1 MSYRPESHQL
11 GGERALRARDGHGRH
26 TDHYDHHHPHAL
38 NPARGRAPAP
48 REAGQTAAS
57 ADRLLT
63 RSGQVRLGRVAFWTI
78 VGTLA
83 VLAGWTTL
91 SATYLAFHDDALR
104 RLVQHQAEVQSS
116 YEDRIAEMRMRIDRA
131 ASHEKLDQDQ
141 IAAKLEQIVR
151 RQTVLEGRAN
161 MLGTLADPNSSAGK
175 SRKPEGA
182 KPGASAGND
191 RGAWLEP
198 RGLSALFARLM
209 GRKPSLDPAA
219 VLARLNESLD
229 RVEARETA
237 SLAAMEENFEGKA
250 QRLRSALNDVGVRV
264 GKPEGVGGPFIPV
277 QLAND
282 VSFERHVARIHQ
294 ARAHLERL
302 TRTLA
307 TLPLRKP
314 VEGELDESSGFGVR
328 TDPFLGKPA
337 MHTGIDFR
345 GDTGDPVH
353 ATAAG
358 TVTDAGWSG
367 GYGRMVEI
375 DHGNGFSTR
384 YGHLSKIDVKVGQSI
399 KIGQVIGEMGSTG
412 RSTGPHLHYETRID
426 GDAVNPQKFLH
437 AGEKLGLIASQ

>member
-11 GGERALRARDGHGRH
+11 AGERVARRDGQGRH
-26 TDHYDHHHPHAL
+26 ADHYDHRHPHAP
-38 NPARGRAPAP
+38 NPARGAAAP
-48 REAGQTAAS
+48 REASRAKFPIVG
-57 ADRLLT
+57 
-63 RSGQVRLGRVAFWTI
+63 SGGLRLGRVAFWTI
-78 VGTLA
+78 VGTLV
-83 VLAGWTTL
+83 VLGAWTTI
-91 SATYLAFHDDALR
+91 SATYLAFHDDVLR
-104 RLVQHQAEVQSS
+104 RLIQHQAEVRSS

-131 ASHEKLDQDQ
+131 ASREKLDQDQ
-141 IAAKLEQIVR
+141 IATKLEQIVK

-161 MLGTLADPNSSAGK
+161 MLGTLADPNTSAGK
-175 SRKPEGA
+175 ARKSE
-182 KPGASAGND
+182 SAGSD

-198 RGLSALFARLM
+198 RGFSALFARLM

-219 VLARLNESLD
+219 VLARLNDSLD

-237 SLAAMEENFEGKA
+237 TLATMEESFEGKA

-277 QLAND
+277 KLVNDAN
-282 VSFERHVARIHQ
+282 FERHVARIHQ
-294 ARAHLERL
+294 ARIHLERL

-307 TLPLRKP
+307 TVPLRKP

-328 TDPFLGKPA
+328 TDPFVGKPA

-358 TVTDAGWSG
+358 TVTEAGWTG

-375 DHGNGFSTR
+375 DHGNGFATR
-384 YGHLSKIDVKVGQSI
+384 YGHLSKIDVKIGQSI
-399 KIGQVIGEMGSTG
+399 KIGQVIGEIGSTG